1 MGWSMDVRQNK
12 ADLGQAP
19 VKSCCPA
26 RLMWKTSSVGQVL
39 LEQKEGLEMLVVDV
53 QTQHKTAEGA
63 AGYKDLGRKSVV
75 AVRLSS
81 SCLEIARKTVCI
93 HCTQTVC

>member
-1 MGWSMDVRQNK
+1 
-12 ADLGQAP
+12 
-19 VKSCCPA
+19 
-26 RLMWKTSSVGQVL
+26 
-39 LEQKEGLEMLVVDV
+39 MLVDI
-53 QTQHKTAEGA
+53 QTEHKTALKGA

-75 AVRLSS
+75 ALRLSS